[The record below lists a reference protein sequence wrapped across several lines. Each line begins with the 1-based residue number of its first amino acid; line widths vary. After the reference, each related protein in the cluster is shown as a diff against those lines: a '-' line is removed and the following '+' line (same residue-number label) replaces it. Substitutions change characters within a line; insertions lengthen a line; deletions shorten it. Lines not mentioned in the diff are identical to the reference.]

1 MDIKKFDRELSALT
15 IACQGEDTIVTFAG
29 GAEDPGVA
37 LSMLMASYCEILRLN
52 LKMDVEHAVEITEG
66 AIRIAYATMK
76 AKEDDA

>member
-52 LKMDVEHAVEITEG
+52 LKMDVERAVDLTEG
-66 AIRIAYATMK
+66 AIKIAYATMK

>member
-52 LKMDVEHAVEITEG
+52 LQMDVECAVDVTEG
-66 AIRIAYATMK
+66 AIRIAYATMGE
-76 AKEDDA
+76 KEAEA